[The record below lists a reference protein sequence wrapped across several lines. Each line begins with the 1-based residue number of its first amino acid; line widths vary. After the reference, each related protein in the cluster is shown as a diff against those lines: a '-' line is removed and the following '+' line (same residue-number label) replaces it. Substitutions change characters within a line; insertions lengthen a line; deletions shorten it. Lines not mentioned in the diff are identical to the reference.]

1 MAADPA
7 LHAPD
12 AAREP
17 PSAADA
23 RRVRAALDRAL
34 ATDATLA
41 DFDAVRADVAAML
54 PPPPV
59 DRARDAVDA
68 WERDGAS
75 PDLLD
80 ALEAERAERWPLA
93 DVAAD
98 VADLDAER
106 TAWAVDG
113 WLPRGRVAMLT
124 GKGGSGKSRLALQL
138 AAALAGG
145 MADWLP
151 GSGALIDADVTGR
164 AAVLAT
170 YEDPPALI
178 AHRLDELAA
187 AMRAPDVNLPR
198 WPTRDDL
205 RGRLYVADMAGKGPI
220 WGPRPGQSADARGA
234 LLPAGDSLRR
244 YCERVGARL
253 LVIDPLA
260 GAFGASENARAAVR
274 EFLADLDAWTRAADC
289 TVLTVAHPSRSSDSD
304 YPASGSTD
312 WLNGVR
318 AVWELARRDDADAP
332 ADVYRLT
339 LTKSNY
345 SAAADVDVASP
356 YKGARWRWHAVDAP
370 QPDPTAGANLRRSG
384 RAPVKGM

>member
-23 RRVRAALDRAL
+23 RRVRAALNRAL

-41 DFDAVRADVAAML
+41 EFDAVRADVAAML
-54 PPPPV
+54 PPPPPV
-59 DRARDAVDA
+59 DRAREAVDA

-93 DVAAD
+93 DAAAD

-151 GSGALIDADVTGR
+151 GSGALIDTDVTGG

-178 AHRLDELAA
+178 AHRLDNLAA
-187 AMRAPDVNLPR
+187 AMHAPDVNLTR

-205 RGRLYVADMAGKGPI
+205 RGRLYVADIAGRGPI
-220 WGPRPGQSADARGA
+220 WGAQPGQSVDARGGQ
-234 LLPAGDSLRR
+234 LPAGDDLRR

-260 GAFGASENARAAVR
+260 AAFGASENARSAVR
-274 EFLADLDAWTRAADC
+274 EFLADLDAWARPADC
-289 TVLTVAHPSRSSDSD
+289 TVLAVAHPSRSSNAD
-304 YPASGSTD
+304 YPTSGSTD

-318 AVWELARRDDADAP
+318 AVWELAATTD
-332 ADVYRLT
+332 
-339 LTKSNY
+339 
-345 SAAADVDVASP
+345 AAAA
-356 YKGARWRWHAVDAP
+356 ARRRLPAHA
-370 QPDPTAGANLRRSG
+370 G
-384 RAPVKGM
+384 